1 MMDSNACYSCGN
13 LGHMIKDCP
22 NRRIQ
27 EQGKERVRLNG
38 QSEEAPRRQ
47 RFFALKSRGAGEGT
61 SNEVQGA

>member
-27 EQGKERVRLNG
+27 EQGKERVQHNCP
-38 QSEEAPRRQ
+38 SERDPRRQ
-47 RFFALKSRGAGEGT
+47 QFFTFKSWGSWEGISGEVSGA
-61 SNEVQGA
+61 